1 MKCAAKMKTTYLY
14 SPDFIMTAAA
24 INLIP
29 MYVYCRSDKNLT
41 TGGKAAPPLR
51 YRGKCQIFCRVLLF

>member
-1 MKCAAKMKTTYLY
+1 MKCAAKIKTTYLY

-29 MYVYCRSDKNLT
+29 IYVYCRSDKNLT
-41 TGGKAAPPLR
+41 TGGKAAPP
-51 YRGKCQIFCRVLLF
+51 Q